1 MSPTGREQSSQRGGS
16 TSLSAASSAI
26 QSAIQADQ
34 SLASEDVRVQ
44 QTGNR
49 IMLQGKVSSEQ
60 VKTRI
65 ETLAKQHA
73 AGVEVD
79 NKLKVEKR

>member
-16 TSLSAASSAI
+16 ASLSAASSAI

-65 ETLAKQHA
+65 ETMAKEAA
-73 AGVEVD
+73 AGVEID